1 MSSWNLALKEWNSK
15 TGQTYRIPSK
25 GTPEHAAVLKIQAS
39 LPKFEKKS
47 PVAATPV
54 AAVAPVAAVGAG
66 KKTAKKKVEEAKSVS
81 PVTVE
86 VKKTPAKKKD
96 VAKPV
101 DVSSTLPVTLATP
114 EVKVKTPAKKKNV
127 TIIKPVDVPV
137 KVAVDPF
144 DDSDDE

>member
-1 MSSWNLALKEWNSK
+1 MSSNWNLALKEWNSK
-15 TGQTYRIPSK
+15 TGQSYRIPAA
-25 GTPEHAAVLKIQAS
+25 GTQEHAAVLKIKAG
-39 LPKFEKKS
+39 LPKFEKKT

-66 KKTAKKKVEEAKSVS
+66 KKKKVVEEVKPVVS

-86 VKKTPAKKKD
+86 VKKKTAKKK
-96 VAKPV
+96 AV
-101 DVSSTLPVTLATP
+101 DVPSTLPVTLATPTP
-114 EVKVKTPAKKKNV
+114 EVKVKTPAKKKTV
-127 TIIKPVDVPV
+127 TIKPVDVPV